1 MKKVTVKKV
10 VKRFAATGMALLL
23 LLSLGACGGN
33 TDGEDGKTNKDN
45 GTIEEGDS
53 NLSWDEIKKQIPKEL
68 VGTTVKVYN
77 WNPANFATG
86 SVIAIEKFEE
96 ETGIN
101 VEWITGSYD
110 TYATD
115 IAAMV
120 TSGEAPDIVRMR
132 DADFSLM
139 KLLKPLSE
147 IDYDFTDQAWNHELM
162 KEYQVNGEYYAV
174 AMDNTPYVNPLI
186 MYYNKAFIKKYNLED
201 PYELWKNG
209 EWTWDKCMEITE
221 QFLNAA
227 GDNYNGLALHMGTD
241 YAASLGATMFSYDA
255 ESSQYV
261 SHMSDTKLVKGW
273 QFVSQ
278 NVKKGL
284 IMNRVYQN
292 TFFEK
297 ELLLFCNIGSIGART
312 THNYFTQQKEN
323 GTLGTVPIPA
333 VAGQQEYYQ
342 FHTELEAYAI
352 PKGAKN
358 AEAAAYFLRY
368 YLDAEH
374 YDMNA
379 FYCDDQAKEVVDWCM
394 NQKVISD
401 MQRII
406 YKDQYGVDWTDIAY
420 NLMLSDVG
428 QIKTHLDTYSP
439 IIDNIVETGNK
450 TLSTM
455 TGKK

>member
-1 MKKVTVKKV
+1 MKKLAKQLVTM
-10 VKRFAATGMALLL
+10 GMIILLV
-23 LLSLGACGGN
+23 LSLVACGGSN
-33 TDGEDGKTNKDN
+33 GDTDEENSS
-45 GTIEEGDS
+45 EGDRTIVEGDA
-53 NLSWDEIKKQIPKEL
+53 NLSWDEIKEQIPEEL
-68 VGTTVKVYN
+68 VGTTVTVYN

-120 TSGEAPDIVRMR
+120 TAEDAPDIVRMR
-132 DADFSLM
+132 DADFAMM

-147 IDYDFTDQAWNHELM
+147 VDYDFTDQAWNHDLM
-162 KEYQVNGEYYAV
+162 KEYQVNGENYAV
-174 AMDNTPYVNPLI
+174 ALDNTPYVNPLI

-221 QFLNAA
+221 QFLDAA
-227 GDNYNGLALHMGTD
+227 GDTYNGLALYMGTD
-241 YAASLGATMFSYDA
+241 YATSLGTTMFSYEP

-261 SHMSDTKLVKGW
+261 SHMSDTNLVKGW
-273 QFVSQ
+273 QFVAQ

-284 IMNRVYQN
+284 IMDRVYQN

-312 THNYFTQQKEN
+312 THNYFVQQKEN
-323 GTLGTVPIPA
+323 GTLGTVPLPS
-333 VAGQQEYYQ
+333 VDGQEEYYQ
-342 FHTELEAYAI
+342 YHTELEAYAI
-352 PKGAKN
+352 PQGAKN

-379 FYCDDQAKEVVDWCM
+379 FYCDEQAKEVVDWCM
-394 NQKVISD
+394 QQPVVSD

-439 IIDNIVETGNK
+439 IIDTIVETGNK
-450 TLSTM
+450 TLTTM
-455 TGKK
+455 SGGQ